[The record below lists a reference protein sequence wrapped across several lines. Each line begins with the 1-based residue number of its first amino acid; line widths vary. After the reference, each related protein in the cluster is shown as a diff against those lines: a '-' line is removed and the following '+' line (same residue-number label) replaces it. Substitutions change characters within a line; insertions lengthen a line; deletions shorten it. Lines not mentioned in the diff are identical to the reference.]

1 VIRKHLLL
9 RLLPLLALAPFAGS
23 QPHLSAP
30 APSSSKSRVEVG
42 VPVLQAHTR
51 DEFGGYGQVWS
62 IVQDKRGILFIG
74 TSGSEIREYDGVTWR
89 KILTPSNTTRSM
101 TMDDAGRIW
110 VGTNG
115 NFGYL
120 APDSTGSLQ
129 YVSLLENIPEQD
141 RGFTD
146 VWQTLPT
153 SQGVFYRSY
162 QELFRWNGKTMHVW
176 HPANPGGRFQALSM
190 VRGHLYTAQTGIGL
204 EEIVGDDL
212 RPMPGGDA
220 YKDSIKLFLHPY
232 GDNRILVT
240 QREGVLSLYDGQKV
254 TPFPTGADDYLKKFH
269 VYTSTLLSDGGL
281 AITTLSG
288 GALIINHDGTLRQII
303 DVADGLPDPGA
314 LSAIQDRDGALW
326 IGSSTGITRVEINS
340 PITVFSNFGMLDAVR
355 FNGSIYIAQ
364 GAGGAPVQ
372 RLSADP
378 KTNRPVW
385 IPIAGVTQAFNLRVF
400 QDPSGKSPDQ
410 LLAATS
416 DGIMRI
422 ENDKMTPAIPALH
435 GLTEQAYT
443 LAISRKNPNRIFK
456 GSNDGVSS
464 MLWDG
469 HKWTDEGRLPKTV
482 YEARSVPEDDD
493 GFVWAGGSNAS
504 VLRIT
509 VAPTGMRDSHA
520 EVIGKDQGLPD
531 GSNGVSLVGSSIY
544 AAIDRSQ
551 NIFRWDRAAH
561 RFVVDRG
568 LCHRPACTVSL
579 RGASV

>member
-1 VIRKHLLL
+1 MTQQFVIRKHLLL

-204 EEIVGDDL
+204 EEIRGDDL

-220 YKDSIKLFLHPY
+220 DKASIKLFLHP
-232 GDNRILVT
+232 
-240 QREGVLSLYDGQKV
+240 
-254 TPFPTGADDYLKKFH
+254 
-269 VYTSTLLSDGGL
+269 
-281 AITTLSG
+281 
-288 GALIINHDGTLRQII
+288 
-303 DVADGLPDPGA
+303 
-314 LSAIQDRDGALW
+314 
-326 IGSSTGITRVEINS
+326 
-340 PITVFSNFGMLDAVR
+340 
-355 FNGSIYIAQ
+355 
-364 GAGGAPVQ
+364 
-372 RLSADP
+372 
-378 KTNRPVW
+378 
-385 IPIAGVTQAFNLRVF
+385 
-400 QDPSGKSPDQ
+400 
-410 LLAATS
+410 
-416 DGIMRI
+416 
-422 ENDKMTPAIPALH
+422 
-435 GLTEQAYT
+435 
-443 LAISRKNPNRIFK
+443 
-456 GSNDGVSS
+456 
-464 MLWDG
+464 
-469 HKWTDEGRLPKTV
+469 
-482 YEARSVPEDDD
+482 
-493 GFVWAGGSNAS
+493 
-504 VLRIT
+504 
-509 VAPTGMRDSHA
+509 
-520 EVIGKDQGLPD
+520 
-531 GSNGVSLVGSSIY
+531 
-544 AAIDRSQ
+544 
-551 NIFRWDRAAH
+551 
-561 RFVVDRG
+561 
-568 LCHRPACTVSL
+568 
-579 RGASV
+579 